1 MRTSISTFKSKAGLF
16 IQDKYIP
23 VVEGIINL
31 VSSIILV
38 QYFGLVGVFMGT
50 TISTITIQLW
60 NQPRIVYREI
70 FKKPLREYFEKYL
83 IYIVVTLMVGG
94 ITTMIC
100 NNLVQGA
107 DFISLVIRGVI
118 CLIIPNSV
126 YFIIFYNTEEIRYL
140 LNILYSFL
148 KQIKFKTILR
158 KDY

>member
-1 MRTSISTFKSKAGLF
+1 
-16 IQDKYIP
+16 
-23 VVEGIINL
+23 
-31 VSSIILV
+31 
-38 QYFGLVGVFMGT
+38 
-50 TISTITIQLW
+50 
-60 NQPRIVYREI
+60 
-70 FKKPLREYFEKYL
+70 
-83 IYIVVTLMVGG
+83 MVGG